1 MDNYK
6 LISGRYVYLYNQPK
20 QNGVLSS
27 CMQDAVI
34 NAATHLGIKLSQK
47 EMYQRCQPRKVKGTT
62 IKELSRSLEDKLV
75 FVPIPGIGRVKD
87 GIEATLL

>member
-1 MDNYK
+1 MRS
-6 LISGRYVYLYNQPK
+6 SGLSTDRPLKRAGVASFSFYIIILYLR
-20 QNGVLSS
+20 VL
-27 CMQDAVI
+27 Q
-34 NAATHLGIKLSQK
+34 
-47 EMYQRCQPRKVKGTT
+47 KGTT